1 MTCKICNPRRPRRFC
16 PGVHG
21 DICSLCCGQ
30 EREETISCPLECEY
44 LQEARS
50 HEKPKPHDESEKP
63 NKDIR
68 VTDEFLNEHDEFLQF
83 TMITIVDAA
92 MAAGLIDYDVREALE
107 ALITT
112 YKTLGS
118 GLYYES
124 KPANLLAARLAAEVR
139 EAIEDL
145 RRRMTEAT
153 GLTRLRDSDVLGVLV
168 FIQRIEFRVNNGR
181 KKGRAFIDMMRGQF
195 GHPAEPT
202 QDEPVIQL

>member
-1 MTCKICNPRRPRRFC
+1 MTCKICNTRRPRRFC

-92 MAAGLIDYDVREALE
+92 MAGGLIDYDVREALE

-124 KPANLLAARLAAEVR
+124 KPANLLAAHLAAEVR

>member
-1 MTCKICNPRRPRRFC
+1 MTCKICNTRRPRRFC
-16 PGVHG
+16 PGVQG

-50 HEKPKPHDESEKP
+50 HEKAKPYNESEKP

-68 VTDEFLNEHDEFLQF
+68 VTDELLNEHDGFLQF
-83 TMITIVDAA
+83 TTISIVNAA
-92 MAAGLIDYDVREALE
+92 VAGGLIDHDVREALD
-107 ALITT
+107 ALTQT

-124 KPANLLAARLAAEVR
+124 KPTNPLAARLATEVR
-139 EAIEDL
+139 EKIEDF
-145 RRRMTEAT
+145 RRRVTQAT
-153 GLTRLRDSDVLGVLV
+153 GSTRIRDSDVLGILV
-168 FIQRIEFRVNNGR
+168 FIRRVEFRVNNGR
-181 KKGRAFIDMMRGQF
+181 KKGRAFIDEMRGQF

-202 QDEPVIQL
+202 RDEPVIQL